1 MTKMNDKVN
10 ELRKNLI
17 IESADKYFQ
26 EFGYEKTQIEKISK
40 ELSIG
45 VGTIY
50 SYFGSKEGLFLAWLS
65 SIVDKAYGELLAKN
79 VTEPIEKLKWFVE
92 YKLDY
97 YEKNKSTLRD
107 YVYNNKLALMQNNP
121 VNKLYNYIAD
131 GIKDCCPN
139 KDCHVLAV
147 VLDNV
152 VNSYIEASSG
162 DLSEKKDEIVA
173 VFMRILEL

>member
-1 MTKMNDKVN
+1 MNDKIN

-17 IESADKYFQ
+17 IETAGKYFQ
-26 EFGYEKTQIEKISK
+26 ECGYEKTQIEKIAK

-50 SYFGSKEGLFLAWLS
+50 SYYGSKEGLFVAWLS
-65 SIVDKAYGELLAKN
+65 FMVDNAYDELLAKN
-79 VTEPIEKLKWFVE
+79 VTSPIKKLKWFIE
-92 YKLDY
+92 YKLNY

-107 YVYNNKLALMQNNP
+107 YVYNNKLALTRNNP
-121 VNKLYNYIAD
+121 INKLYSYIAD

-147 VLDNV
+147 ILDNV
-152 VNSYIEASSG
+152 VNSYIESSKG
-162 DLSEKKDEIVA
+162 DLSEKKDEILA
-173 VFMRILEL
+173 MFLRILEL

>member
-1 MTKMNDKVN
+1 MNDKIN

-17 IESADKYFQ
+17 IETAGKYFQ
-26 EFGYEKTQIEKISK
+26 ECGYEKTQIEKIAK

-50 SYFGSKEGLFLAWLS
+50 SYYGSKEGLFVAWLS
-65 SIVDKAYGELLAKN
+65 FMVDNAYDELLAKN
-79 VTEPIEKLKWFVE
+79 VTSPIEKLKWFIE
-92 YKLDY
+92 YKLNY

-107 YVYNNKLALMQNNP
+107 YVYNNKLALTRNNP
-121 VNKLYNYIAD
+121 INKLYRYIAD

-147 VLDNV
+147 ILDNV
-152 VNSYIEASSG
+152 VNSYIESSKG
-162 DLSEKKDEIVA
+162 NLSEKKDEILA
-173 VFMRILEL
+173 MFLRILEL